1 MPVTNIIILIMKK
14 LIVFSLLAVLTISAS
29 AKDKFI
35 RFGIT
40 GGLTSTQSVAD
51 MKANGLDKAA
61 LGDFNGGI
69 AFKFKPILG
78 LSIQPSLV
86 YATKTGYMEADHQVK
101 NSYIQLPLQ
110 LQYGINI
117 FGVRPYLFAEPYLS
131 YCLGTKITDLSQTV
145 DDIVADSKGLEYGIG
160 AGLGV
165 NLWFFQVAVRYS
177 WGLGSLSNF
186 NWDTVKESLS
196 EKAMELVDTYQTN
209 GVDNMLNGLSV
220 TVAIFF

>member
-1 MPVTNIIILIMKK
+1 MKK
-14 LIVFSLLAVLTISAS
+14 LIVFSLLAFLSVSAL

-51 MKANGLDKAA
+51 MKSNGFNKAA

-78 LSIQPSLV
+78 LSIQPSFV
-86 YATKTGYMEADHQVK
+86 FATKTGYMGAEQKVK

-110 LQYGINI
+110 VQYGINI
-117 FGVRPYLFAEPYLS
+117 FGIRPYLFAEPYLS
-131 YCLGTKITDLSQTV
+131 YCLGTKITDLSRTV

-160 AGLGV
+160 AGLGI

-186 NWDTVKESLS
+186 SWDTVKESLS
-196 EKAMELVDTYQTN
+196 EKAKELVDTYQSN
-209 GVDNMLNGLSV
+209 GVDNMLNGLSA